1 MRRAKLF
8 WIGVAVLAA
17 LWLIPGVRAQSGE
30 AAPVQIT
37 GVVQSFNGE
46 TLDIKPAASPAVWV
60 MVPADLHVDRAALK
74 PGAQVSAE
82 ARWDGLVYIATDVTI
97 KK

>member
-1 MRRAKLF
+1 
-8 WIGVAVLAA
+8 
-17 LWLIPGVRAQSGE
+17 
-30 AAPVQIT
+30 
-37 GVVQSFNGE
+37 
-46 TLDIKPAASPAVWV
+46 
-60 MVPADLHVDRAALK
+60 LHVDRAALK